1 GSGVGDGRVEG
12 GKEELLL
19 AGEVVVERFAGDVGA
34 ADDVGDLGR
43 LVSLLGAKF
52 GHRVDHPPS
61 LVGGDE
67 LGWKLGPGSRHGCSR
82 SRLGSMGVRI
92 PSVSKFVLRSI
103 ILLVR

>member
-1 GSGVGDGRVEG
+1 
-12 GKEELLL
+12 EELLL
-19 AGEVVVERFAGDVGA
+19 AGEVVVERFAGHVGT

-43 LVSLLGAKF
+43 LVALLGAKF

-82 SRLGSMGVRI
+82 SRLGSMGLKDTQCQQIRAALNNSSGTVRNI
-92 PSVSKFVLRSI
+92 DRPL
-103 ILLVR
+103 